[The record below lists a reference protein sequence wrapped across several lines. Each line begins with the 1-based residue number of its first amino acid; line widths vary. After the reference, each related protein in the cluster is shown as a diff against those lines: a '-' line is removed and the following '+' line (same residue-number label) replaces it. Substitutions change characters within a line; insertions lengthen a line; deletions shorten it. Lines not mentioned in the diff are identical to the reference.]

1 MKIYGFISQKECF
14 ISEVPEENVF
24 VSKQENEGVQFY
36 VTPVKDCFSNPE
48 ERPEAWKIIMV
59 NKFFPFWYKE
69 DDVKKRCRESFKLWW
84 NQHVM
89 IGKEISKINSG
100 YFLLKN
106 CRVHLVRNCIVDAYD
121 TRIDTVRGK
130 GKVRIACGTTQIDS
144 LLERSRI
151 ELLKDRSFVGIMTN
165 TSSIHTIQDHAYVV
179 EMRLHSKIDIMKNNA
194 MIEQMKGNS
203 CIANMQGG
211 FVKKIIGNGVSIS
224 STGIEAYIA
233 SIS

>member
-1 MKIYGFISQKECF
+1 MRIYGFVSQKEC
-14 ISEVPEENVF
+14 IMSEIPDENPF
-24 VSKQENEGVQFY
+24 STKQENEGVQFY
-36 VTPVKDCFSNPE
+36 ATPVKDCFFNPE
-48 ERPEAWKIIMV
+48 ERPELWKINIV

-69 DDVKKRCRESFKLWW
+69 DAVKKRCTENFTLWW
-84 NQHVM
+84 NKHV
-89 IGKEISKINSG
+89 IINKEIPKINSG
-100 YFLLKN
+100 FFLLKN
-106 CRVHLVRNCIVDAYD
+106 CKVLLLRNAIVDAYD
-121 TRIDTVRGK
+121 TKIDTVKGK

-144 LLERSRI
+144 LLEKSRI

-203 CIANMQGG
+203 CIVNMQGG